1 MTVLKK
7 QFEIGSKKIW
17 VRQASGM
24 ERLKYETMLAKAF
37 RKCKHFGPNNLEWTD
52 EQQEEFLVILEGM
65 GGAMEDQIRDL
76 VPPCLMEETDL
87 NLIDR
92 DTLMAIFDFVR
103 GGEEYEEGAVP
114 LDSWAK

>member
-7 QFEIGSKKIW
+7 QFEIGSKKVW

-24 ERLKYETMLAKAF
+24 ERLKYETMLAKTF
-37 RKCKHFGPNNLEWTD
+37 RKFRHFGPNNLEWTE
-52 EQQEEFLVILEGM
+52 EQQEEFLVELESV

-76 VPPCLMEETDL
+76 VPPCLMDETDL

-92 DTLMAIFDFVR
+92 DTLMDIFDFVR
-103 GGEEYEEGAVP
+103 GTDDEPEGAVP
-114 LDSWAK
+114 LDS

>member
-1 MTVLKK
+1 MAVLKK

-24 ERLKYETMLAKAF
+24 ERLKYETLLAKTF
-37 RKCKHFGPNNLEWTD
+37 RKFRHFGPDNTKWTD
-52 EQQEEFLVILEGM
+52 EQQEEFLVSLELA

-87 NLIDR
+87 NFIDR
-92 DTLMAIFDFVR
+92 DTLMDIFDFVR
-103 GGEEYEEGAVP
+103 GTDGDSEGAVP
-114 LDSWAK
+114 LDS